1 MSLLSSSP
9 SSLSPADRDYPYE
22 VATETERRR
31 RRTPEEAAQEILD
44 AAEAFLRERPF
55 RDLTI
60 DEVMD
65 GTGLSRPSFYVYFRD
80 RHHLALK
87 LIEELGSE
95 MFAAAGPWLEG
106 EGDDP
111 EELRG
116 ALRGTAGVFEA
127 HGPVLRAIADAATED
142 AEVEQAYR
150 GIVEGFVDATA
161 AAYRARRVRRPLDR
175 CRPAPHGGGAG
186 VDERALPRREAGPRA
201 LRRSPTAWPR
211 RWSGSGRRRSTAS
224 SRHPSSRPRAAPA
237 VSSPSQSSASGSSA
251 PDATA
256 SSTSPRSWRFTVA

>member
-1 MSLLSSSP
+1 M
-9 SSLSPADRDYPYE
+9 
-22 VATETERRR
+22 VAGETERRK
-31 RRTPEEAAQEILD
+31 RRTPEEAEREILD

-95 MFAAAGPWLEG
+95 MFATSERWLEG

-111 EELRG
+111 EGLRR
-116 ALRGTAGVFEA
+116 ALRGTVAVFEA
-127 HGPVLRAIADAATED
+127 HGPVLRALADAATED

-150 GIVEGFVDATA
+150 GIVEDFVDVTYTRIERDVSAGLSSVADARRTA
-161 AAYRARRVRRPLDR
+161 AALVWMNERFLAEKLGREPFDDADRLAETLLRIWTATIYR
-175 CRPAPHGGGAG
+175 
-186 VDERALPRREAGPRA
+186 
-201 LRRSPTAWPR
+201 
-211 RWSGSGRRRSTAS
+211 
-224 SRHPSSRPRAAPA
+224 
-237 VSSPSQSSASGSSA
+237 
-251 PDATA
+251 
-256 SSTSPRSWRFTVA
+256 